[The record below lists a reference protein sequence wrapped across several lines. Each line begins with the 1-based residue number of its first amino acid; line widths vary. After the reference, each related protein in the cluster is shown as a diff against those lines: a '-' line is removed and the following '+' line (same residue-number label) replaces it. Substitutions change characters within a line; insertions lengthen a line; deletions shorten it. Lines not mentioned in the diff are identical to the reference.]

1 MVNMLKPIKK
11 ESGRGHVYGP
21 HIFLVGKALLDE
33 FRATVSKAR

>member
-11 ESGRGHVYGP
+11 ESGRVYGP
-21 HIFLVGKALLDE
+21 HIFLIGKALLDE